1 MILFNSPVL
10 SFGALF
16 SVDGFK
22 AGEISELE
30 KVQCIYCPHRAFKLL
45 GTIIIWNVLDGSQ
58 KIPDTWKIFEGLE
71 FVHDY
76 VLE

>member
-1 MILFNSPVL
+1 MILFNSVVL

-16 SVDGFK
+16 SVVSK
-22 AGEISELE
+22 AGERSELE